1 MIRPILFALQILL
14 TTTTHADPI
23 HVYFGTDT
31 DASQGIY
38 YATLDAT
45 TGVLSKAT
53 VAAKIGS
60 PEFLAL
66 DESNEFL
73 YAVAINDVPVVTSYR
88 ISDSG
93 DLAPLNAKPIGDGR
107 AAHIAV
113 HPSGKLLLT
122 AQYVQG
128 SVAVFPILDNGSVGE
143 RAQLVKH
150 VGSSGVVPK
159 RQGQPRP
166 HWVGY
171 SPDGRFALVPD
182 LGSDKIVIYKI
193 DVDAPSIEHHGYAQ
207 SVPGGGPRHMRFS
220 VDGKFIYLLNELTVS
235 VSTFAWD
242 PEKGTADRLQTTAA
256 LSEKIK
262 AREIYNSSSEIVVHP
277 NGRFI
282 YSANRGNDSV
292 TVFHVTPE
300 TGELSVREVEPIRG
314 AWPRNINLDPTG
326 RWLLVAAQHSN
337 TVSVFAVDPVN
348 GELTFQRNNIIN
360 VPNPMCI
367 VFKEFSR

>member
-1 MIRPILFALQILL
+1 MIRPSLFALLILL
-14 TTTTHADPI
+14 TATAHAEPV

-38 YATLDAT
+38 HATLDAT
-45 TGVLSKAT
+45 TGALSEAT
-53 VAAKIGS
+53 VAAKFGS

-66 DESNEFL
+66 DKSRNFL
-73 YAVAINDVPVVTSYR
+73 YAVAIDDEPIVASYR
-88 ISDSG
+88 ITDSG
-93 DLAPLNAKPIGDGR
+93 DLLLQNTQPIGDGR

-113 HPSGKLLLT
+113 HPSGKFLLT
-122 AQYVQG
+122 AQYFEG
-128 SVAVFPILDNGSVGE
+128 SVAVFPIVGDGSVGQ

-150 VGSSGVVPK
+150 VESSGVVAK
-159 RQGQPRP
+159 RQSQPRP

-182 LGSDKIVIYKI
+182 LGADKIVIYK
-193 DVDAPSIEHHGYAQ
+193 VDMDKPSITHHGFAT

-242 PEKGTADRLQTTAA
+242 ADTGTAERLHTTPA
-256 LSEKIK
+256 LSEGAK

-277 NGRFI
+277 NGRFV
-282 YSANRGNDSV
+282 YTANRGNDSV
-292 TVFHVTPE
+292 TVFHATPK
-300 TGELSVREVEPIRG
+300 TGELVVREVEPIRG

-326 RWLLVAAQHSN
+326 NWLLVAAQHSN
-337 TVSVFAVDPVN
+337 TVSVFAVDPIT
-348 GELTFQRNNIIN
+348 GELKFARNNIIN

-367 VFKEFSR
+367 VFK